1 MDIALLGVI
10 AAGLS
15 ITLGAV
21 KLSQELWRAFRRI
34 AGMVDDLTE
43 VKNLV
48 KHHLGPNGDTPPL
61 HKRVEAVENRITMIE
76 ARLSAL
82 ETNYPAR

>member
-43 VKNLV
+43 VKTLV
-48 KHHLGPNGDTPPL
+48 RHHLGPNGDTTPF
-61 HKRVEAVENRITMIE
+61 HKRVEA
-76 ARLSAL
+76 L
-82 ETNYPAR
+82 ETRMEKLEHTMTTLTQ